1 MQQEENDVQDTQ
13 AQIRRKRKIST
24 FWLLPVI
31 AIFIA
36 SWLLFQHWQDKG
48 VKITID
54 FQSASGIVSG
64 RTPIRYQGV
73 DVGLVKD
80 VTLSDDLRR
89 VIVTADIR
97 KDLATA
103 LRKNTQFWLVT
114 PKASLSGVSGLDA
127 LVGGNYISMLPGDGE
142 KQFKFIAQ
150 EVRPQANIDK
160 NQQLITLTA
169 DKLGSLN
176 VDSQVYYRQVP
187 VGKVYSYAIRPDNQG
202 IFIELSIDKQY
213 AHLIRQDSHFWNVS
227 GFQGNFNLK
236 SGVSV
241 KMESVSALINGAIAF
256 DSPENSPPAQE
267 NQQFVLQSATSV
279 DAGKAI
285 YGEDGLIISL
295 TSEESWGVDAGQ
307 PILFRG
313 ITIGQIIQRNMSD
326 DGVIFD
332 AIIAPEYKHYIYE
345 NSKFV
350 ANSRI
355 NVNMGLNGI
364 EVQGATPQEWLEGG
378 IHLIQGTKGA
388 PKEQYRLYRNDFF
401 AKASINGNEL
411 PVTLTLKASSLP
423 GIQKGSVV
431 LYHQFQVGEITDVRP
446 LMNDFDIDVYIS
458 KQYRHLLTEKSVFWA
473 EGAAKVSVNGSGLTV
488 EATPLNRALKG
499 AISFDNFENINNNVS
514 RYKLY
519 PSETSARA
527 IGAQITLKTYDASK
541 LSEGMPIRYLGIDIG
556 QVESLILSPDRKAVT
571 VSAVL
576 YPDYVKTFARSGSR
590 FAVVTPELTASG
602 LDNLDSLIQ
611 PYIKAEPGNGGVYRQ
626 FELQTSN
633 ITDSRYLDGL
643 NLVLNATEAG
653 SVQIGTPIYY
663 RGLEVGAVTGLE
675 LGNMSDRVLIHI
687 RISKKYQYL
696 VRNNTEFWLSSG
708 YNFSFGL
715 TGGVIRSGTFKQFIR
730 GGITFA
736 TPPSTPLQ
744 AKAKQEQNF
753 ILNDKEPKDWDE
765 WGTAIP
771 KP

>member
-1 MQQEENDVQDTQ
+1 MQQEENNTQ
-13 AQIRRKRKIST
+13 ATQAEIRRKRKIST

-36 SWLLFQHWQDKG
+36 SWLLFQHWQEKG
-48 VKITID
+48 VQITID

-73 DVGLVKD
+73 DVGIVQD
-80 VTLSDDLRR
+80 VTLSNDLRR

-97 KDLATA
+97 KNLANA

-142 KQFKFIAQ
+142 KQFQFVAQ
-150 EVRPQANIDK
+150 EVRPKANIDK
-160 NQQLITLTA
+160 NQQIITLTA
-169 DKLGSLN
+169 DNLGSLN
-176 VDSQVYYRQVP
+176 VDSQVYYRKVP

-236 SGVSV
+236 SGASI

-279 DAGKAI
+279 DAGKAL

-313 ITIGQIIQRNMSD
+313 ITIGQIIQRNISD

-364 EVQGATPQEWLEGG
+364 EIQGATPQEWLEGG
-378 IHLIQGTKGA
+378 IHLIPGSQGA
-388 PKEQYRLYRNDFF
+388 PKEQYRLYRNDFY
-401 AKASINGNEL
+401 AKASIEGNEL
-411 PVTLTLKASSLP
+411 PVTLTLKAASLP

-431 LYHQFQVGEITDVRP
+431 LYHQFQVGEIVDVRP
-446 LMNDFDIDVYIS
+446 LMDEFDIDVHIS
-458 KQYRHLLTEKSVFWA
+458 KQYRHLLTEKSVFWT
-473 EGAAKVSVNGSGLTV
+473 EGAAKVSLNGAGT
-488 EATPLNRALKG
+488 
-499 AISFDNFENINNNVS
+499 
-514 RYKLY
+514 
-519 PSETSARA
+519 
-527 IGAQITLKTYDASK
+527 
-541 LSEGMPIRYLGIDIG
+541 M
-556 QVESLILSPDRKAVT
+556 
-571 VSAVL
+571 
-576 YPDYVKTFARSGSR
+576 
-590 FAVVTPELTASG
+590 
-602 LDNLDSLIQ
+602 
-611 PYIKAEPGNGGVYRQ
+611 
-626 FELQTSN
+626 SN
-633 ITDSRYLDGL
+633 IT
-643 NLVLNATEAG
+643 
-653 SVQIGTPIYY
+653 
-663 RGLEVGAVTGLE
+663 
-675 LGNMSDRVLIHI
+675 
-687 RISKKYQYL
+687 
-696 VRNNTEFWLSSG
+696 W
-708 YNFSFGL
+708 
-715 TGGVIRSGTFKQFIR
+715 
-730 GGITFA
+730 
-736 TPPSTPLQ
+736 
-744 AKAKQEQNF
+744 
-753 ILNDKEPKDWDE
+753 
-765 WGTAIP
+765 
-771 KP
+771 

>member
-1 MQQEENDVQDTQ
+1 MQQEENNTQ
-13 AQIRRKRKIST
+13 ATQAEIRRKRKIST

-36 SWLLFQHWQDKG
+36 SWLLFQHWQEKG
-48 VKITID
+48 VQITID

-73 DVGLVKD
+73 DVGIVQD
-80 VTLSDDLRR
+80 VTLSNDLRR

-97 KDLATA
+97 KNLANA

-142 KQFKFIAQ
+142 KQFQFVAQ
-150 EVRPQANIDK
+150 EVRPKANIDK
-160 NQQLITLTA
+160 NQQIITLTA
-169 DKLGSLN
+169 DNLGSLN
-176 VDSQVYYRQVP
+176 VDSQVYYRKVP

-236 SGVSV
+236 SGASI

-279 DAGKAI
+279 DAGKAL

-313 ITIGQIIQRNMSD
+313 ITIGQIIQRNISD

-364 EVQGATPQEWLEGG
+364 EIQGATPQEWLEGG
-378 IHLIQGTKGA
+378 IHLIPGSQGA
-388 PKEQYRLYRNDFF
+388 PKEQYRLYRNDFY
-401 AKASINGNEL
+401 AKASIEGNEL
-411 PVTLTLKASSLP
+411 PVTLTLKAASLP

-431 LYHQFQVGEITDVRP
+431 LYHQFQVGEIVDVRP
-446 LMNDFDIDVYIS
+446 LMDEFDIDVHIS
-458 KQYRHLLTEKSVFWA
+458 KQYRHLLTEKSVFWT
-473 EGAAKVSVNGSGLTV
+473 EGAAKVSLNGAGLTV

-556 QVESLILSPDRKAVT
+556 QVETLTLSADKKAVS

-576 YPDYVKTFARSGSR
+576 YPEYVKTFARSGSR

-611 PYIKAEPGNGGVYRQ
+611 PYIKAEPGNGGVYRI
-626 FELQTSN
+626 FELQTAN

-687 RISKKYQYL
+687 RISQKYQYL
-696 VRNNTEFWLSSG
+696 VRNNTEFG
-708 YNFSFGL
+708 FHQ
-715 TGGVIRSGTFKQFIR
+715 VITSH
-730 GGITFA
+730 
-736 TPPSTPLQ
+736 LV
-744 AKAKQEQNF
+744 
-753 ILNDKEPKDWDE
+753 
-765 WGTAIP
+765 
-771 KP
+771 

>member
-1 MQQEENDVQDTQ
+1 MQQEENNTQ
-13 AQIRRKRKIST
+13 ATQAEIRRKRKIST

-36 SWLLFQHWQDKG
+36 SWLLFQHWQEKG
-48 VKITID
+48 VQITID

-73 DVGLVKD
+73 DVGIVQD
-80 VTLSDDLRR
+80 VTLSNDLRR

-97 KDLATA
+97 KNLANA

-142 KQFKFIAQ
+142 KQFQFVAQ
-150 EVRPQANIDK
+150 EVRPKANIDK
-160 NQQLITLTA
+160 NQQIITLTA
-169 DKLGSLN
+169 DNLGSLN
-176 VDSQVYYRQVP
+176 VDSQVYYRKVP

-236 SGVSV
+236 SGASI

-279 DAGKAI
+279 DAGKAL

-313 ITIGQIIQRNMSD
+313 ITIGQIIQRNISD

-364 EVQGATPQEWLEGG
+364 EIQGATPQEWLEGG
-378 IHLIQGTKGA
+378 IHLIPGSQGA
-388 PKEQYRLYRNDFF
+388 PKEQYRLYRNDFY
-401 AKASINGNEL
+401 AKASIEGNEL
-411 PVTLTLKASSLP
+411 PVTLTLKAASLP

-431 LYHQFQVGEITDVRP
+431 LYHQFQVGEIVDVRP
-446 LMNDFDIDVYIS
+446 LMDEFDIDVHIS
-458 KQYRHLLTEKSVFWA
+458 KQYRHLLTEKSVFWT
-473 EGAAKVSVNGSGLTV
+473 EGAAKVSLNGAGLTV

-556 QVESLILSPDRKAVT
+556 QVETLTLSADKKAVS

-576 YPDYVKTFARSGSR
+576 YPEYVKTFARSGSR

-611 PYIKAEPGNGGVYRQ
+611 PYIKAEPGNGGVYRI
-626 FELQTSN
+626 FELQTAN

-687 RISKKYQYL
+687 RISQKYQYL
-696 VRNNTEFWLSSG
+696 VRNNT
-708 YNFSFGL
+708 
-715 TGGVIRSGTFKQFIR
+715 
-730 GGITFA
+730 
-736 TPPSTPLQ
+736 
-744 AKAKQEQNF
+744 
-753 ILNDKEPKDWDE
+753 
-765 WGTAIP
+765 
-771 KP
+771 